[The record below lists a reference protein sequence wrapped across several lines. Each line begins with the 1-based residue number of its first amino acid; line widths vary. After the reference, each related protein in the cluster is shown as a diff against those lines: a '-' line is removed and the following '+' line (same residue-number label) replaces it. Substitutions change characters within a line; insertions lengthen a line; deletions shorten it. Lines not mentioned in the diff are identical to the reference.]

1 MEGLADCAPGGET
14 EWQRRWHTGWMMT
27 GVREAQ
33 LIEAANLLLD
43 ARRNLNPIVELPVE
57 LQPMT
62 LDEAYFVQDT
72 ISVAYGA
79 IGGWK
84 IGAPTPEATPSFAP
98 MAKIWMRPSGAELGA
113 ATHRYRGLEAEI
125 AFLLGEDLPVRA
137 TPYTRDEVIAAIASC
152 HPVIEELESGL
163 VDPVAAM
170 KLSMVGDM
178 QMHGGLIYGPAVA
191 DWKSIDFTKE
201 EVSIAIDGMVRLER
215 TGSNTS
221 GDFLRLLPYLAN
233 EGSVRTGGLKAGQW
247 ITTGSWTGNIQA
259 SAGTTVDVRFGTAG
273 HVGLRFE

>member
-1 MEGLADCAPGGET
+1 MI
-14 EWQRRWHTGWMMT
+14 TGA
-27 GVREAQ
+27 REEQ

-43 ARRNLNPIVELPVE
+43 ARRTVEPIVDLPVA
-57 LQPMT
+57 LQPAT
-62 LDEAYFVQDT
+62 LDEAYFVQDR
-72 ISVAYGA
+72 VAEALGE

-84 IGAPTPEATPSFAP
+84 IGAPTPEATPMFGP
-98 MAKIWMRPSGAELGA
+98 MPSIWIRPGGSVLSA

-137 TPYTRDEVIAAIASC
+137 TPHTRDGVLAAIASC

-163 VDPVAAM
+163 VDPVAAA
-170 KLSMVGDM
+170 KLSMVGDL
-178 QMHGGLIYGPAVA
+178 QMHGGLIYGPAYA
-191 DWKSIDFTKE
+191 DWKNIDFTKE
-201 EVSIAIDGMVRLER
+201 TVTLAIDGVVRVER

-259 SAGTTVDVRFGTAG
+259 TTGAPVDVRFATAG
-273 HVGLRFE
+273 HVGLRFA